1 MTSRDSS
8 VRQRHGTLALLAPVS
23 VGCQRPAWLTLALPC
38 ILAFFLASLL
48 AFGFVPKR
56 PPPVRAGWLLGDGVP
71 PARRFFGGPL
81 LLLALLLAGGGIWR
95 AVARAREGLSR
106 KSGSVAPRSWWWGS
120 YCWRGEAGGYW
131 VDVRGES
138 KVRKSH
144 RYNNKYRNNN
154 R

>member
-38 ILAFFLASLL
+38 ILAFFLASFL

-71 PARRFFGGPL
+71 PARRFEAL
-81 LLLALLLAGGGIWR
+81 LVPLLALFLPCGGIWR

-106 KSGSVAPRSWWWGS
+106 NSGSVARRGWW
-120 YCWRGEAGGYW
+120 
-131 VDVRGES
+131 
-138 KVRKSH
+138 
-144 RYNNKYRNNN
+144 
-154 R
+154 